1 MPDQTYAGVALPGGC
16 ALSKSD
22 AISTSIAHRDG
33 MVIVTVTGE
42 IDLATAPTLETAV
55 DEAIESGPAVLILD
69 LSAVTFLAS
78 VGLQTLVVTHD
89 RMSPTGRFAV
99 VADGPATSRP
109 IQLIK
114 LDEMVALYPTVE
126 LAVADLSTE

>member
-1 MPDQTYAGVALPGGC
+1 M
-16 ALSKSD
+16 SKPD
-22 AISTSIAHRDG
+22 AISTSIAQRDG
-33 MVIVTVTGE
+33 MVIVTVAGE
-42 IDLATAPTLETAV
+42 IDLVTAPMLDTAV
-55 DEAIESGPAVLILD
+55 DEAIESSPAVLILD

-89 RMSPTGRFAV
+89 RMSPAGRFAV

-126 LAVADLSTE
+126 LAVADLGTE

>member
-1 MPDQTYAGVALPGGC
+1 
-16 ALSKSD
+16 
-22 AISTSIAHRDG
+22 
-33 MVIVTVTGE
+33 MVIVSVTGE
-42 IDLATAPTLETAV
+42 IDLVTAPILETAV
-55 DEAIESGPAVLILD
+55 DEAIASGPAVLILD

-89 RMSPTGRFAV
+89 RMASTGRFAV

-126 LAVADLSTE
+126 LAVADLGSA

>member
-1 MPDQTYAGVALPGGC
+1 MPDQKYAGVAFPGGC

-22 AISTSIAHRDG
+22 AISTSIAQRDG
-33 MVIVTVTGE
+33 MVIVSVAGE
-42 IDLATAPTLETAV
+42 IDLATAPMLETAV

-126 LAVADLSTE
+126 LAVADLGTE

>member
-1 MPDQTYAGVALPGGC
+1 M
-16 ALSKSD
+16 SKSD

-33 MVIVTVTGE
+33 MVVVTVTGE
-42 IDLATAPTLETAV
+42 IDLMTASMLETTI

-114 LDEMVALYPTVE
+114 LDEMVALYPTIE
-126 LAVADLSTE
+126 RAVTDLGTG